1 MHALRISTDTADI
14 DMDVVHGYLS
24 VHMPTSEAG
33 AGVQSHCSVCRCVV
47 VTLRARLRR

>member
-24 VHMPTSEAG
+24 CPHA
-33 AGVQSHCSVCRCVV
+33 C
-47 VTLRARLRR
+47 L